1 MEMVPRKGQRVYQF
15 RHLGM
20 GPLVKDRSRGCQ
32 IRQTP
37 PFAQARF
44 GAKRAPS
51 LAPDSEKARPALHPA
66 AFEVIV
72 ILKQAVHPGF
82 DGVSAG
88 G

>member
-1 MEMVPRKGQRVYQF
+1 
-15 RHLGM
+15 
-20 GPLVKDRSRGCQ
+20 
-32 IRQTP
+32 
-37 PFAQARF
+37 
-44 GAKRAPS
+44 
-51 LAPDSEKARPALHPA
+51 LHPA